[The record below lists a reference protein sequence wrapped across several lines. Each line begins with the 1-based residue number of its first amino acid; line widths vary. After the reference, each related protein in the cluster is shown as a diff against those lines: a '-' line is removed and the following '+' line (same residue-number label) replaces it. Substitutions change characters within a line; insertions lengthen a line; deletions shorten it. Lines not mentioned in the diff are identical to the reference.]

1 MTDSASPLKDHD
13 LLVATYTLQQEL
25 SRQFGEYIRANDERV
40 RNNDKAIQAASLN
53 QARMDGEILSIKGM
67 IDRLDERIDSQEK
80 TSLWM
85 NVGGYI
91 GIIVAGVIAWFK
103 T

>member
-1 MTDSASPLKDHD
+1 MPDTPSPLKDHD

-40 RNNDKAIQAASLN
+40 RTNEKDIQAASLN
-53 QARMDGEILSIKGM
+53 QARIDGEIMSMKGM
-67 IDRLDERIDSQEK
+67 ISRLDERLDGQEK
-80 TSLWM
+80 TSLGM

-91 GIIVAGVIAWFK
+91 GIIIAGVIAWFK